1 MIFLYV
7 LLLYV
12 YFFHVTEVSSEVI
25 VCLVQ

>member
-7 LLLYV
+7 L